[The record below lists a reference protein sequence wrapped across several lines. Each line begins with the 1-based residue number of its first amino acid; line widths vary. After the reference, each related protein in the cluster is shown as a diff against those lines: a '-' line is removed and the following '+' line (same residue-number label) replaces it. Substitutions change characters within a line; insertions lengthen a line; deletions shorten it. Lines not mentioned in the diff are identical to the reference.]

1 MLAMLLGMSNQLP
14 EPLQAALVT
23 ARLSI
28 VLVEPIAG
36 SLPDLRF
43 LLSNDSY
50 RVTSVT
56 SIRELSLL
64 SAAESFAIALISDTV
79 GRAGLD
85 EAARSI
91 RKQWPTARI
100 LVFGRAA
107 VVLEDY
113 LYDDALPHACGQQDL
128 CDTLN
133 RMSGQRAQGRPF
145 IVTTPAS

>member
-56 SIRELSLL
+56 SIRNS
-64 SAAESFAIALISDTV
+64 S
-79 GRAGLD
+79 
-85 EAARSI
+85 
-91 RKQWPTARI
+91 
-100 LVFGRAA
+100 
-107 VVLEDY
+107 Y
-113 LYDDALPHACGQQDL
+113 
-128 CDTLN
+128 
-133 RMSGQRAQGRPF
+133 QRHRGPCWTR
-145 IVTTPAS
+145 